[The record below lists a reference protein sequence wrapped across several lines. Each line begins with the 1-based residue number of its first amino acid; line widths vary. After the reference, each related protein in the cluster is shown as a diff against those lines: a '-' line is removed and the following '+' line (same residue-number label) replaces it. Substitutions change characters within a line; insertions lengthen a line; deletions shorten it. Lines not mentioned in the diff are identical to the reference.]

1 MAATTATESR
11 AYTPSDAANHRERL
25 RLGLVYGVMIL
36 LTLVLAY
43 PFYYL
48 ATASFKTV
56 EELFRFPPTLI
67 PETWTLDNFR
77 GAFEVVPLL
86 RMALNTL
93 IICVLVVTGSILSN
107 SLAAFAIARLR
118 FPFKNIIFGAMLT
131 TLMIP
136 GWISLVPAYLFWR
149 EFGRFTNSLIGVNLG
164 VNSIGPLVIPSFLT
178 SAFAVFLMRQ
188 YFMTIPKELEE
199 AARIDGAT
207 YFRIYWNIFL
217 PLSFPVLAVIGIGA
231 FMGSWNDVLGP
242 LIYLSKPE
250 SQTIMVGLSYFNS
263 QHMSVIYRGSRFAA
277 AFIAA
282 IPVLALYFIAN
293 KYLIRGIV
301 IGGLK

>member
-1 MAATTATESR
+1 MAATASTS
-11 AYTPSDAANHRERL
+11 TPTYARSILGRNRETFKL
-25 RLGLVYGVMIL
+25 IVVYGLMIL
-36 LTLVLAY
+36 LTVILAY

-48 ATASFKTV
+48 ATASFKTT
-56 EELFRFPPTLI
+56 EELFRYPPTLI
-67 PETWTLDNFR
+67 PEKWTLDNFR

-86 RMALNTL
+86 RMALNTFVICL
-93 IICVLVVTGSILSN
+93 IAVTGSILSN

-118 FPFKNIIFGAMLT
+118 FPLRSIIFGAMLT

-136 GWISLVPAYLFWR
+136 GWISLVPAYMFWR
-149 EFGRFTNSLIGVNLG
+149 DVGRFTTNLIGINLG

-188 YFMTIPKELEE
+188 YFLTIPKELEE
-199 AARIDGAT
+199 AARIDGASF
-207 YFRIYWNIFL
+207 FRIYWSVFL

-277 AFIAA
+277 ALVAA
-282 IPVLALYFIAN
+282 IPVLTLYFFAN

-301 IGGLK
+301 LGGLK